1 MSHTKLSKLPNI
13 LKNLKKYVGKDKI
26 CIDTEGA
33 QLRTTLVRKK
43 VFIKKKKNC

>member
-33 QLRTTLVRKK
+33 QLRTTLVKK
-43 VFIKKKKNC
+43 SFYKKKNC